1 MTKKVLV
8 ADDDEDMLRLME
20 LTLENDKRYQLHLVD
35 GGQQVLDAVRK
46 LRPDVVFLDVMMPDL
61 DGFTVCRAIKENRD
75 TANVKVVIV
84 TALAQSIDRASAA
97 EAGAD
102 DFVTKPF
109 SPSAL
114 SAKLDGLLA

>member
-75 TANVKVVIV
+75 TANVKAVMV